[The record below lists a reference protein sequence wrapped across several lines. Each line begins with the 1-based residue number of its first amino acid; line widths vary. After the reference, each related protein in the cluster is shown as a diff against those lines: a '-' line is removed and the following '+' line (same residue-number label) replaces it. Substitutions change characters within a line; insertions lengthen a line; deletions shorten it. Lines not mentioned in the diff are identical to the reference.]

1 MRLRQHQISN
11 LLIFLFLLV
20 STLGFSQSAKK
31 KLLTQSTTEK
41 IIVDGKFDE
50 ACWQKADIAKDFV
63 MWMPDNGT
71 PEPQNQKTEVK
82 IVYDNNA
89 IYIAA
94 TMYDNEPNKILREL
108 SQRDDSGT
116 VDRFGVFINGFN
128 DGQQEFS
135 FIISAAGV

>member
-94 TMYDNEPNKILREL
+94 TMYDNEPDKILREL
-108 SQRDDSGT
+108 SQRDDFL
-116 VDRFGVFINGFN
+116 RAQRRPN
-128 DGQQEFS
+128 
-135 FIISAAGV
+135 